1 MKQRPV
7 ASRLDASGRQVPAW
21 VDAPPRLRAS
31 TLAAPYVPKE
41 IDDGFNRL
49 SLFARL
55 ARR

>member
-7 ASRLDASGRQVPAW
+7 ASRLDANGRQVPAW
-21 VDAPPRLRAS
+21 MDAPPRLRAS